1 MAMIKC
7 QQKMIHSILI
17 IGGDLEERLGKG
29 LQLAESFLG
38 KTATNHPDLFFLKEA
53 QSLKIAQVRELQH
66 QLALKPYSA
75 PFKVALINE
84 ADKLTLP
91 AQHALLKTLEEPP
104 EKSIIIL
111 TVPNKETLLPT
122 IISRC
127 QIIQIPVTTKR
138 LEPSF
143 LTSHLSLLT
152 QILSSSPGQR
162 LLMAEKYAQDRQQAT
177 EFCQNQ
183 LIISREILRQKI
195 LSLPIS
201 HFPSLISHLSL
212 LTPTQIVHLLHQI
225 QQSLVL
231 LKANINPHLVVDNLL
246 LSYPF

>member
-162 LLMAEKYAQDRQQAT
+162 L
-177 EFCQNQ
+177 
-183 LIISREILRQKI
+183 
-195 LSLPIS
+195 
-201 HFPSLISHLSL
+201 
-212 LTPTQIVHLLHQI
+212 HQ
-225 QQSLVL
+225 
-231 LKANINPHLVVDNLL
+231 
-246 LSYPF
+246 